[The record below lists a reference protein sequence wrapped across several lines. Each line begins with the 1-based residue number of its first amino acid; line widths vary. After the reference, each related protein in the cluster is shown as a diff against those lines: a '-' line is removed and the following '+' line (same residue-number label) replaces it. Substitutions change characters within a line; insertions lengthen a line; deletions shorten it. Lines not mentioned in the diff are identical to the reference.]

1 MLTLL
6 SCSDKFAT
14 LELTHSLLLLEF
26 HRLFLISGK
35 CVTQLIRSQVATG
48 RRMEVR
54 HLSCLLCCHSHLIV
68 CLCDDDNSD
77 RKSPTVSEDR

>member
-26 HRLFLISGK
+26 HRLLLISGK

-54 HLSCLLCCHSHLIV
+54 HLSHNQPSTPG
-68 CLCDDDNSD
+68 D
-77 RKSPTVSEDR
+77 SPRGGHP